1 MTASTHWHY
10 IFSCFRCKAIIM
22 NIWNR
27 QTRIPEIYG
36 TLIFLGLLVYF
47 FISYAAGL
55 IHVIELRF
63 LNLLIMLAGVY
74 YALKQFRR
82 THEGH
87 LNYFRAL
94 TVGTVTAVI
103 GTSTFS
109 VFLFIFLKID
119 PAMMETIRE
128 AQHLGRFLDPYMA
141 SFAVFYEGI
150 FSGFGLTYLL
160 ANYMRTSEVSDPVG
174 ESQ

>member
-1 MTASTHWHY
+1 
-10 IFSCFRCKAIIM
+10 M

-27 QTRIPEIYG
+27 STYIPEIYG
-36 TLIFLGLLVYF
+36 TLIFLGLLIYF
-47 FISYAAGL
+47 FIMYAAGL

-63 LNLLIMLAGVY
+63 LNLLILLAGVY
-74 YALKQFRR
+74 YALKQYRR

-87 LNYFRAL
+87 MNYFRAL
-94 TVGTVTAVI
+94 TTGTVTAVI

-109 VFLFIFLKID
+109 LFLFFFLKFD
-119 PAMMETIRE
+119 HTMMETVRNS
-128 AQHLGRFLDPYMA
+128 QNLGRFLNPYIA
-141 SFAVFYEGI
+141 SFVVFYEGI

-160 ANYMRTSEVSDPVG
+160 ANYMHTDDVSDPVG